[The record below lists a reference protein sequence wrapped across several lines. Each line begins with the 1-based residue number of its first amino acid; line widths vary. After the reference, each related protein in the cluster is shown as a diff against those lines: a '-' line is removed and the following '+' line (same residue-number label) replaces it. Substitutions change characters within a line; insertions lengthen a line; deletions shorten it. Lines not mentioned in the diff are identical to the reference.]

1 MQCDKRNSYRHR
13 VKQEKA
19 AAAADATDKGENTA
33 LEGQANGDANGHVET
48 DGAERPAKKL
58 KGPDGVVVT
67 TPGVG
72 AEDDDVDDE
81 GEDDEGEDADEEDG
95 ADETMEDADDDDE
108 EEVEEDGENGERGE
122 VRDEA
127 LDDGEESD

>member
-1 MQCDKRNSYRHR
+1 M
-13 VKQEKA
+13 KQEKA
-19 AAAADATDKGENTA
+19 AAAADATDKGEDTA

-58 KGPDGVVVT
+58 KGPDGVVVA

-72 AEDDDVDDE
+72 AEDDDV
-81 GEDDEGEDADEEDG
+81 DDEGEDADEEDG